1 MPNRIEQGNFPAEP
15 DKENKDPYPDNTP
28 WELRELGVPPEEL
41 ADLGKLEVGGEGL
54 SGKVGNVEW
63 RLRKESEHGYVVHTS
78 SETGGATDVDVKEY
92 LEAKKEK
99 YEGMTEQERAQHFW
113 ETRLQNEVRIEAPQN
128 PACEFSVVIP
138 VYNESPERILKQIES
153 LKNQQDID
161 PAQFEIIYVV
171 NNDLPSENPKSTA
184 VIEANQ
190 KVIETLRGVSGLNI
204 FVIDKSSTGNE
215 IERCN
220 VGKAR
225 NRGVAEA
232 SLRFYENGKNGLLI
246 QTDADTYFE
255 DPNYL
260 SKLKKITTENPDV
273 IGVAGGLV
281 FEFNPDTKD
290 EKEIT
295 ELRKKV
301 ARFVLE
307 RKWDILVQFLRDPES
322 STPAGTKNFSG
333 ANMISRSY
341 ESAVVGGLIDAN
353 AGEDPQFGEDLE
365 AYGAGRG
372 QKVVGAKNDLLVVT
386 ALRESDRT
394 ASSFKKDFDQIDLQ
408 KPFMVSDPLVSETL
422 PEFRDKIKSILE
434 KSAFDQ
440 SELRSLLTNERDALT
455 VSEPAFTE
463 LVEYVKEN
471 GVVEGDAF
479 YRQWIS
485 KNFGT
490 GFNLVQQLYDARHPQ
505 IPLTEE
511 NYQKLLEKVKQDP
524 KGVELIDNLNTIV
537 GNIRIP

>member
-1 MPNRIEQGNFPAEP
+1 MTNR
-15 DKENKDPYPDNTP
+15 
-28 WELRELGVPPEEL
+28 
-41 ADLGKLEVGGEGL
+41 
-54 SGKVGNVEW
+54 
-63 RLRKESEHGYVVHTS
+63 SEHGYVIHTS

-128 PACEFSVVIP
+128 PGCEFAIVIP
-138 VYNESPERILKQIES
+138 VYNETTERILKQIES
-153 LKNQQDID
+153 LRGQQEID
-161 PAQFEIIYVV
+161 PSQFEIIYVV
-171 NNDLPSENPKSTA
+171 NNDLPSENQKSA
-184 VIEANQ
+184 EVIEANQ
-190 KVIETLRGVSGLNI
+190 KVIETLRSVSGLNL
-204 FVIDKSSTGNE
+204 FVIDKSSAGNE

-232 SLRFYENGKNGLLI
+232 SLRFYENGRNGILI

-260 SKLKKITTENPDV
+260 SKLKNITTKNPDV
-273 IGVAGGLV
+273 VGVAGGLI
-281 FEFNPDTKD
+281 FEFNPDTKN
-290 EKEIT
+290 EKGVA
-295 ELRKKV
+295 ELREKV

-307 RKWDILVQFLRDPES
+307 RKWDILVQFLRDPEFS
-322 STPAGTKNFSG
+322 NPAGTKNFSG

-353 AGEDPQFGEDLE
+353 AGEDPQFGLDLE

-372 QKVVGAKNDLLVVT
+372 QKVIGAKNDLLVVT

-394 ASSFKKDFDQIDLQ
+394 ASSFKKDFDRIDLE
-408 KPFMVSDPLVSETL
+408 KPFMVSDPFISETL
-422 PEFRDKIKSILE
+422 PEFRDKTRSILE
-434 KSAFDQ
+434 KSVFDQ
-440 SELRSLLTNERDALT
+440 SELRNLLTNERAALA
-455 VSEPAFTE
+455 VSELAFTE
-463 LVEYVKEN
+463 LVEYVEKN

-485 KNFGT
+485 KNFGA

-511 NYQKLLEKVKQDP
+511 NYQRLVERVGQQP
-524 KGVELIDNLNTIV
+524 KGQELINNLSTIV
-537 GNIRIP
+537 GNIRTP

>member
-1 MPNRIEQGNFPAEP
+1 MEQGNFPPEA

-28 WELRELGVPPEEL
+28 YELRELGVPPEEL

-63 RLRKESEHGYVVHTS
+63 RLRRESEHGYVVSTS

-113 ETRLQNEVRIEAPQN
+113 ETKLQNEVRIKAPQN
-128 PACEFSVVIP
+128 PECEFAIVIP
-138 VYNESPERILKQIES
+138 VYKESPERILKQIES
-153 LKNQQDID
+153 LKNQQNID
-161 PAQFEIIYVV
+161 PVQFEVIYVV
-171 NNDLPSENPKSTA
+171 NNDLPNENPKSTA

-190 KVIETLRGVSGLNI
+190 KVMETLRSGSGLNI
-204 FVIDKSSTGNE
+204 FVIDKSSAGNE

-232 SLRFYENGKNGLLI
+232 SLRFHENGKNGVLI

-255 DPNYL
+255 DQNYL
-260 SKLKKITTENPDV
+260 SKLRNITTENPDI

-281 FEFNPDTKD
+281 FEFNPDTND
-290 EKEIT
+290 KEEIV

-322 STPAGTKNFSG
+322 ATPAGTKNFSG

-372 QKVVGAKNDLLVVT
+372 QKVIGAKNDLLVVT

-394 ASSFKKDFDQIDLQ
+394 ASSFKKDFDQIDLE
-408 KPFMVSDPLVSETL
+408 KPFMVSDPFVSETL
-422 PEFRDKIKSILE
+422 PEFRDKIKGILE
-434 KSAFDQ
+434 KSVFDQ
-440 SELRSLLTNERDALT
+440 SELRNLLTNERGNLI
-455 VSEPAFTE
+455 VSEPAFAE
-463 LVEYVKEN
+463 LVGYIKEN
-471 GVVEGDAF
+471 GVVDGDSF
-479 YRQWIS
+479 YRKWIS

-490 GFNLVQQLYDARHPQ
+490 GFSLIRELYDARHPQ

-511 NYQKLLEKVKQDP
+511 NYQRLMERVAQQP
-524 KGVELIDNLNTIV
+524 KGQELIGNLNTIV

>member
-1 MPNRIEQGNFPAEP
+1 MPNRFEQGNFPPEAE
-15 DKENKDPYPDNTP
+15 KENKDPYPLNTP
-28 WELRELGVPPEEL
+28 YELRELGVSPEEL
-41 ADLGKLEVGGEGL
+41 ADLDKLEVGGEGL

-128 PACEFSVVIP
+128 PKCEFAIVIP

-153 LKNQQDID
+153 LKSQQDID

-204 FVIDKSSTGNE
+204 FVVDKSSSGNE

-232 SLRFYENGKNGLLI
+232 SLRFYENGKNGILI

-255 DPNYL
+255 DKNYL
-260 SKLKKITTENPDV
+260 SKLKSITTENPDV
-273 IGVAGGLV
+273 VGIAGGLI
-281 FEFNPDTKD
+281 FEFNPDASN
-290 EKEIT
+290 EEEIA

-307 RKWDILVQFLRDPES
+307 RKWDMLVQFLRDPES
-322 STPAGTKNFSG
+322 SIPVGTKNFSG

-372 QKVVGAKNDLLVVT
+372 QKVIGAKNDLLVVT

-394 ASSFKKDFDQIDLQ
+394 ASSFKKDFDQIDLE
-408 KPFMVSDPLVSETL
+408 KPFMVSDPFVSETL

-434 KSAFDQ
+434 KSVFDQ
-440 SELRSLLTNERDALT
+440 SELRSLLTNERGALI
-455 VSEPAFTE
+455 VSEPSFTE
-463 LVEYVKEN
+463 LVGYVKEN
-471 GVVEGDAF
+471 GVIEGDTF

-490 GFNLVQQLYDARHPQ
+490 GFNLIQQLYDARHPQ
-505 IPLTEE
+505 ISLNEE
-511 NYQKLLEKVKQDP
+511 NYQKLVEIVGQQP
-524 KGVELIDNLNTIV
+524 KGRELIDNLDTIV